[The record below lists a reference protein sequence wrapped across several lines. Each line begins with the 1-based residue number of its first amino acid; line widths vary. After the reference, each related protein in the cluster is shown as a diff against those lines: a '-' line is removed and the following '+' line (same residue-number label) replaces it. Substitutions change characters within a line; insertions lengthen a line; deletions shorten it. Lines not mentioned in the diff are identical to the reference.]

1 LRRLFT
7 VEDQRRSRADV
18 EEAMESARMSMPGME
33 ASEARPVIDDRVE
46 RRPALRA
53 LAGGGAND
61 ELASAVDREMIEAT
75 SSALGLFAAKWKVDL
90 LYLLAAGVRRHK
102 HLHDHLVVSKKVLS
116 DALKALERDG
126 LVRRRVYAENPV
138 RVEYS
143 LTPLGRSLTVPLF
156 ALCEWAGEHFERV
169 LGSRREY
176 DLRAEGRIEAGDGA
190 PRFTAAF
197 QVRQHGVAG

>member
-18 EEAMESARMSMPGME
+18 EEAMEPARMIIPGME
-33 ASEARPVIDDRVE
+33 GSDARPVIDDRVE

-53 LAGGGAND
+53 LAGGASD

-75 SSALGLFAAKWKVDL
+75 SAALGLFAAKWKVDL

-197 QVRQHGVAG
+197 QVRQHGVAD